1 MSEGQD
7 FVLQCCVGGV
17 PVPEITWLLNGKE
30 SSVMQCTHALIYVLS
45 LKCHFDQ
52 DIAWL

>member
-7 FVLQCCVGGV
+7 FVLQCYVGGV

-30 SSVMQCTHALIYVLS
+30 SSGMQYTRAPTYVPS
-45 LKCHFDQ
+45 LKCHSDQ
-52 DIAWL
+52 DKHG